1 MREKENSSQLQKPRI
16 SWCQLL
22 PVAGPGNGCH
32 QPSPRTCLSLEEGT
46 SLTSQEAAFSSVS
59 LSLLREDGRGKGC
72 VSANLKKKKECAHI
86 HLRILCELSRC
97 KSLLKM
103 RLVGTFDLLL
113 QPCNALHLD
122 KRLCLELE
130 LEKTISD

>member
-1 MREKENSSQLQKPRI
+1 M
-16 SWCQLL
+16 
-22 PVAGPGNGCH
+22 
-32 QPSPRTCLSLEEGT
+32 EG
-46 SLTSQEAAFSSVS
+46 
-59 LSLLREDGRGKGC
+59 GKG
-72 VSANLKKKKECAHI
+72 VYQRIFKKKECAHT

-113 QPCNALHLD
+113 QSCNALHLD

-130 LEKTISD
+130 METISD